1 MNKKIFFISALLL
14 CGTISAQSTDN
25 NAVVNV
31 ENEYTPEV
39 IKVNKKGHTPTVAQ
53 DIEMAPLELE
63 FAYETLPFKEFT
75 SERDVKGIMPRQQK
89 QYPGYARLGYG
100 CTNDIDAKL
109 AYTLKTSKNGKV
121 GMHAALDGFST
132 DSKGIDREWDRR
144 MFRTALGAMYT
155 HKFKSLKIGVTA
167 DFSNRVF
174 NYQSTEGYNTGI
186 TDKQNSRIYS
196 IKTYG
201 MSYLKG
207 DFSYSY
213 DAGITYNRRSY
224 SSGMEEGTGELRFML
239 GGRME
244 YKVGENML
252 ENMGI
257 ELGYDGFLYNSTL
270 RNTPRHF
277 NNFSSFDVNPYLT
290 FDIEG
295 WNIKVGTKMNF
306 ITANGARFAIA
317 PDIRLKG
324 NITDAIGVYGEITGG
339 REANS
344 LAAIEEFAPYWG
356 FDNVIGAQLLPTYRI
371 VDTKIGSHIT
381 TGPYS
386 FDVYAGY
393 AYTKDDI
400 LQSIGISSGS
410 TMYRLVYSDIAQQNT
425 HDIFIGAGAGCNL
438 GNWMKLSA
446 EVRYDKWI
454 GDNKDLLMMK
464 PMLTFDINL
473 EYRIIEDLTLRAG
486 YNLTFYTRGYKRN
499 NSKNELYA
507 RASYQIFDWLG
518 AYIQGDNL
526 LNCDYYEYAGYR
538 ALRARGSLGVTAN
551 F

>member
-1 MNKKIFFISALLL
+1 
-14 CGTISAQSTDN
+14 
-25 NAVVNV
+25 
-31 ENEYTPEV
+31 
-39 IKVNKKGHTPTVAQ
+39 
-53 DIEMAPLELE
+53 
-63 FAYETLPFKEFT
+63 
-75 SERDVKGIMPRQQK
+75 
-89 QYPGYARLGYG
+89 
-100 CTNDIDAKL
+100 
-109 AYTLKTSKNGKV
+109 
-121 GMHAALDGFST
+121 
-132 DSKGIDREWDRR
+132 
-144 MFRTALGAMYT
+144 
-155 HKFKSLKIGVTA
+155 
-167 DFSNRVF
+167 
-174 NYQSTEGYNTGI
+174 
-186 TDKQNSRIYS
+186 
-196 IKTYG
+196 
-201 MSYLKG
+201 
-207 DFSYSY
+207 
-213 DAGITYNRRSY
+213 
-224 SSGMEEGTGELRFML
+224 
-239 GGRME
+239 
-244 YKVGENML
+244 
-252 ENMGI
+252 
-257 ELGYDGFLYNSTL
+257 
-270 RNTPRHF
+270 
-277 NNFSSFDVNPYLT
+277 
-290 FDIEG
+290 
-295 WNIKVGTKMNF
+295 
-306 ITANGARFAIA
+306 
-317 PDIRLKG
+317 
-324 NITDAIGVYGEITGG
+324 
-339 REANS
+339 
-344 LAAIEEFAPYWG
+344 
-356 FDNVIGAQLLPTYRI
+356 LPTYRI

-381 TGPYS
+381 AGPYS

-486 YNLTFYTRGYKRN
+486 YNLTFYTKGYKRN